1 MSNINILTCYL
12 AKSENARKRKIK
24 FDMSLITF
32 ANLKQQK
39 FCQYSG
45 IAFDQNTEHSFSFE
59 RIDNNVGY
67 IDGNVIA
74 VSNAI
79 NNERGSFTE
88 GELIERLNT
97 INEKIKLL
105 KAAKLS
111 NEEVLEIDTNRVPV
125 IQANG
130 IRKYFNKLILV
141 ENSFKKVR
149 HHELQIDVFAFQLNQ
164 AKKQGKS
171 KTQRS
176 HIQSNI
182 DTHKNK
188 LKAAIKKFNADYALF
203 CKHTKGFKTRE
214 IKYRKVNTK
223 DYKIGDAQR
232 TNLVERGNGLKALEN
247 QATNIKYAILGVQKF
262 ENLNLRQ
269 KQCVKVGLPTNA
281 STVDLLKETAAYN
294 MVKYKL

>member
-12 AKSENARKRKIK
+12 SKSENARKRKIK

-111 NEEVLEIDTNRVPV
+111 KEEVLEVDPSCVPV
-125 IQANG
+125 IKSNG
-130 IRKYFNKLILV
+130 IRKYFNKLILA

-149 HHELQIDVFAFQLNQ
+149 HHEMQIDVFAFQMNQ

-171 KTQRS
+171 KTHRA

-188 LKAAIKKFNADYALF
+188 LKSAIKKFNADYALF
-203 CKHTKGFKTRE
+203 CNHTKGLKTRKL
-214 IKYRKVNTK
+214 KYRTANNKN
-223 DYKIGDAQR
+223 YKIGEDQKI
-232 TNLVERGNGLKALEN
+232 TLVERGNGLKALEN